1 MNEEIREIEADLSR
15 LKERL
20 SEARRRAVPEPIQN
34 YYLTRANGDP
44 VDLAGLFG
52 DQRDLLVIHNMGR
65 GCVYCTMWAD
75 GFASMLPHLENR
87 TAVALVSPD
96 EPAVQSA
103 FAASRN
109 WPFAMVSAAGSTF
122 IADLGFEDDDGGYL
136 PGVSAL
142 HRGADGS
149 IVRTGRDEFGPGDD
163 YAPAW
168 RLFDLLQ
175 GGAGNW
181 EPGYHYH

>member
-1 MNEEIREIEADLSR
+1 MNDEIREIEAEILR
-15 LKERL
+15 LKGRL
-20 SEARRRAVPEPIQN
+20 SEARRRGEPELIAN
-34 YYLTRANGDP
+34 YRLTRANGDP
-44 VDLAGLFG
+44 VDLADLFG
-52 DQRDLLVIHNMGR
+52 DKRDLLVIHNMGR

-75 GFASMLPHLENR
+75 GFASMLPHLEDR
-87 TAVALVSPD
+87 TAVVLISPD

-103 FAASRN
+103 FAASRD
-109 WPFAMVSAAGSTF
+109 WPFAMVSAAGTSF
-122 IADLGFEDDDGGYL
+122 IADLGFADDGGGYL

-142 HRGADGS
+142 HLDANDS

-175 GGAGNW
+175 DGAGNW
-181 EPGYHYH
+181 EPKFQY